1 MVPIGEETWPPGVIK
16 SKGVHEWGML
26 HVSDW
31 HLGRMNGNTPRR
43 EDLADVLDQ
52 TVEAAREFSPD
63 LVVHAGDLF
72 DGPRPVICADCGV
85 PIEDGKVIHFKPERY
100 AVRYHGQTFYLERHL
115 GVTCGCAAK
124 RGFV

>member
-1 MVPIGEETWPPGVIK
+1 VVPIGEETWPPGVIK

-26 HVSDW
+26 HVVEVI
-31 HLGRMNGNTPRR
+31 HPLMPLGQ
-43 EDLADVLDQ
+43 LI
-52 TVEAAREFSPD
+52 
-63 LVVHAGDLF
+63 F